1 MSGAVLSTID
11 IGGIRV
17 GLSGL
22 DAELTNAVHARYHR
36 FLTDAAPDFVIEVRL
51 AGCETHQPGEMPLVE
66 RRGERAYAIDYGAL
80 TAELDFAS
88 GRGTAIVL
96 STVYI
101 VDSLLRITVT
111 LLGLE
116 RGALLVHSSG
126 VRVGDRV
133 LVCFGPSGVGKTTV
147 ARSVDRAQVLCDE
160 MMLLTVTG
168 EGDAAVVHA
177 HGTPFHGDLAYC
189 APGTG
194 ELLALTRLVQ
204 GTHDELVRLSDGKA
218 ARTLLNSVLFFCR
231 DEGLAERLL
240 TLALRI
246 CVGRTYQLTFR
257 RETHVPTFIDTT
269 LRRDPTAPRAQAA
282 GP

>member
-1 MSGAVLSTID
+1 VAVTID

-17 GLSGL
+17 GLEGL
-22 DAELTNAVHARYHR
+22 DLD
-36 FLTDAAPDFVIEVRL
+36 LTDAVRSRYQRFLSDAAPEFVLDVRI
-51 AGCETHQPGEMPLVE
+51 AGSDAHRPRDMPVIE
-66 RRGERAYAIDYGAL
+66 RRGDHAYAVDYGAL

-88 GRGTAIVL
+88 GRGTATVL

-116 RGALLVHSSG
+116 RNALLVHSSG
-126 VRVGDRV
+126 VKIGERV

-160 MMLLTVTG
+160 MMLLTIDD
-168 EGDAAVVHA
+168 GDVVRA
-177 HGTPFHGDLAYC
+177 HGTPFHGDLSYC

-194 ELLALTRLVQ
+194 ELVALTRLVQ
-204 GTHDELVRLSDGKA
+204 GETDALVQLSDGKA
-218 ARTLLNSVLFFCR
+218 ARALLNSVLFFCR
-231 DEGLAERLL
+231 DEALAERLL

-269 LRRDPTAPRAQAA
+269 LRRDPAPPRAQASRT
-282 GP
+282 